1 MKIGMTSIPVN
12 DVNKAY
18 KFYTESLGFKTH
30 TYMPEAFLA
39 VVIAPD
45 DRDGPFLL
53 LEPNENENYKKL
65 QEEMYSKK
73 IPMLIL
79 SVEDIYKE
87 YEIHKKNGVHF
98 IKEPTV
104 QDWGIETIF
113 DDTCGNHIQFMQELK
128 K

>member
-12 DVNKAY
+12 DVNKAF
-18 KFYTESLGFKTH
+18 KFYTEILGFKKHTH
-30 TYMPEAFLA
+30 MPEAFLA
-39 VVIAPD
+39 IVIAPD
-45 DRDGPFLL
+45 DVDGPQLL
-53 LEPNENENYKKL
+53 LEPNENVNYRNL

-79 SVEDIYKE
+79 TVKDIYKE
-87 YEIHKKNGVHF
+87 YEIHKINGVKF

-113 DDTCGNHIQFMQELK
+113 DDTCGNHIQLMQELEK
-128 K
+128 

>member
-1 MKIGMTSIPVN
+1 MKIAMTSIPVN
-12 DVNKAY
+12 DVVKAF
-18 KFYTESLGFKTH
+18 KFYTEMMGFKKH
-30 TYMPEAFLA
+30 TFMPEEHLA
-39 VVIAPD
+39 IVVAQD
-45 DRDGPFLL
+45 DEDGPILL
-53 LEPNENENYKKL
+53 LEPNDNKNYKNL

-79 SVEDIYKE
+79 SVKDIYKE
-87 YEIHKKNGVHF
+87 YETYKSNGVNF

-113 DDTCGNHIQFMQELK
+113 DDTCGNHIQIMQEEK